1 MFFTNNTSSWFHSS
15 SFLSA
20 IERSMPDR
28 YASMGNLQF
37 GTFGRGIGKGLVL
50 SPKETR
56 YLDTHSLNFF
66 AYVSRIRNAHN
77 VPLALLQV
85 LLRVLLAGDT
95 HPFWL
100 V

>member
-1 MFFTNNTSSWFHSS
+1 MHDTC
-15 SFLSA
+15 
-20 IERSMPDR
+20 
-28 YASMGNLQF
+28 ASMSNLQT
-37 GTFGRGIGKGLVL
+37 GTFGRGVGEGLVL
-50 SPKETR
+50 KRLR
-56 YLDTHSLNFF
+56 YQTTSNLAFRRPFTQFF